1 MFILDRVL
9 EDSVEQNLNKQQGV
23 RKNKWW
29 TPIFIGFFLGQ
40 WLLAQLEISKN
51 TKYSKRSNT

>member
-9 EDSVEQNLNKQQGV
+9 EDSLEQNLNKHQGV

-29 TPIFIGFFLGQ
+29 TPILLDFF
-40 WLLAQLEISKN
+40 WAN
-51 TKYSKRSNT
+51 DF